1 MTRDAKV
8 GLLLGLVFIFIIA
21 FIINGLPGLRGS
33 DGNELTRNMARP
45 VSSNHGI
52 GTAAKKVT
60 RDTITPIRPVRDP
73 VLSPSQD
80 ATTTQMLPVKQEDRF
95 TAKLPNPKTT
105 LSPTIEPGS
114 LITAFKQPVSP
125 IQQVLSADKPKATKV
140 QRINRPRIY
149 TVRQDDSLASIAKR
163 FYGDELGN
171 KKINVDR
178 VYKAN
183 RKILSSPDSIY
194 IGQKLIIPVLA
205 DVRVNTSQPEKVLS
219 GEQFQPVESIGARH
233 DINVQKQTSKSRYYI
248 VKEGDSLWK
257 IAAAQLGNGNR
268 YTEIIDLNKNALKD
282 EDYLAVGMRLK
293 LPQK

>member
-8 GLLLGLVFIFIIA
+8 GLLLGLFFIFIIA
-21 FIINGLPGLRGS
+21 FIINGLPGLQGS

-45 VSSNHGI
+45 VGSSHGI

-60 RDTITPIRPVRDP
+60 RDTITPIRPVRNP
-73 VLSPSQD
+73 VLTPSRD
-80 ATTTQMLPVKQEDRF
+80 AAITQVPPVKQEVRF

-105 LSPTIEPGS
+105 SAIEPGS
-114 LITAFKQPVSP
+114 LITAFKPPVSA

-149 TVRQDDSLASIAKR
+149 TVSQGDSLASIAKR

-178 VYKAN
+178 IYKAN

-194 IGQKLIIPVLA
+194 IGQKLIIPVLS
-205 DVRVNTSQPEKVLS
+205 DRGTNTGQPEKVLT
-219 GEQFQPVESIGARH
+219 GEQFQSVESIGARH
-233 DINVQKQTSKSRYYI
+233 NIKIQKQTSTKSRYYI
-248 VKEGDSLWK
+248 AKEGDSLWK
-257 IAAAQLGNGNR
+257 IAAAQLGNGDR
-268 YTEIIDLNKNALKD
+268 YTEIIDLNKSVLKD
-282 EDYLAVGMRLK
+282 EDYLAVGMRLT